1 MFGNKQTDNKEK
13 RQQEYHDPELAVQ
26 DQKINF
32 GFVGKVYWISKELMS
47 RDDKLAQ
54 YKLVEP

>member
-32 GFVGKVYWISKELMS
+32 GFVGKVY
-47 RDDKLAQ
+47 
-54 YKLVEP
+54 